1 MELAPDRQER
11 ARRAGQQLAGLSGPV
26 ELLGGE
32 HDLNARM
39 GEHIVKLHAADSD
52 RDALRLQ
59 DAALRHLAGTAAA
72 AYVPR
77 LVASS
82 LDADPAPPEDPAS
95 EGPARVLT
103 WLPGRLWCEA
113 ERPGPELLRS
123 LGRVVAT
130 VDSAL
135 ADFSHP
141 AQHRELAWNL
151 TAAPAL
157 LDRVG
162 AVSDPDRR
170 QVAERALRRHV
181 ERVAPRLAE
190 LEHQVIH
197 NDAND
202 RNTVLG
208 DRDDVRG
215 LIDFGDIATAPRIC
229 GLAIAGAYA
238 TFTQRHPVRDL
249 RPLVAGYH
257 EVSPLVPQELEL
269 LLDLMRS
276 RLAASIVM
284 AAWQRRQQPDNE
296 HLLLSHDDAWRVL
309 QRLDRENDTLALCR
323 FRDACGYDA
332 HPAARS
338 VRAWLL
344 SGDAAPAPVLSAP
357 LAELARVTLDWTAGA
372 QHPATGSDD
381 VVAQLA
387 EAGAVV
393 GIGRYCEDRAVYQTP
408 SYDDPDGGDPR
419 TLHLGVDLFAPAG
432 TPVRTPLDGVVAAF
446 HDIARP
452 LDYGPRGHPRA
463 PHRRRRPVLHALRP
477 PVPGVAARAADREA
491 RHGRRHD
498 RDDGCRGRQRRLA
511 AARALPAARR
521 PARPRGR
528 GRRGR
533 AARRAARS
541 GARCH
546 RTRTCCCATRQVSTR
561 YPRPRP
567 PRCGGVRRTSLSAAL
582 SLSYADPLRIVRG
595 EGCWLYDEHGR
606 GYLDLVNNVAH
617 VGHAHPRVSR
627 GRGPPAVRAQHQHP
641 LPARRADALRRA
653 GSPTRC
659 PTRCR
664 WCSSTNS
671 GSEANDLALRIA
683 RAHTGGR
690 DMLVL
695 DHAYHGNLS
704 VADRPVAVQV
714 RRARW
719 PRAPAGDPRR
729 AARPTPTAA
738 PLGSRAAVRTLDGV
752 RELLTRHRE
761 QSAQRCRGL
770 LSEPVPGT
778 AGQVVLADGF
788 LAEAYAAGACG
799 RRCVHRRRGADRVR
813 PGRLAPFWGFELHGV
828 VPDIVTMGKPIGNG
842 HPMGAVV
849 TTPQLARSFA
859 GGMEYF
865 NTFGGNPVSASVG
878 RGRARRARGRGPA
891 GERAPGWA
899 ERCRSASTTL
909 AGRHPIIGDVRGHGL
924 FLGIELVQDRDSK
937 QPAGAAGRGGRGP
950 DARERRPDI
959 DGRAVPQ
966 RAQGETA
973 DGDHRRG
980 RRPVRGGARRGAHRG
995 VERGV
1000 SDALRPRHP
1009 SVTAVPAGRC
1019 SPAR

>member
-338 VRAWLL
+338 VRDWLL

-452 LDYGPRGHPRA
+452 LDYGPVMILEHRTGGGVPFYTLYGHLSRESLPGLQIGKPVA
-463 PHRRRRPVLHALRP
+463 PATRSRRSGAEDVNGGWP
-477 PVPGVAARAADREA
+477 PHVHFQLLVDLLDLGVDVPGVARADER
-491 RHGRRHD
+491 
-498 RDDGCRGRQRRLA
+498 
-511 AARALPAARR
+511 
-521 PARPRGR
+521 
-528 GRRGR
+528 
-533 AARRAARS
+533 RS
-541 GARCH
+541 GARCR
-546 RTRTCCCATRQVSTR
+546 RTRTCCCGTRRWRPVPEADDRRGARASGAR
-561 YPRPRP
+561 RCPRRCRCPTP
-567 PRCGGVRRTSLSAAL
+567 TRCGSSAA
-582 SLSYADPLRIVRG
+582 
-595 EGCWLYDEHGR
+595 
-606 GYLDLVNNVAH
+606 
-617 VGHAHPRVSR
+617 RV
-627 GRGPPAVRAQHQHP
+627 
-641 LPARRADALRRA
+641 LALRRA
-653 GSPTRC
+653 RPRLPRPGQQRRARRARAPAGGARAASEQWRCSTPTPATCTTRWSRYARAAR
-659 PTRCR
+659 PTAARPAVASCFLV
-664 WCSSTNS
+664 NS
-671 GSEANDLALRIA
+671 GSEANDLALRLA
-683 RAHTGGR
+683 RAHTGGT

-704 VADRPVAVQV
+704 VADRLSPVQV
-714 RRARW
+714 RRARRRGA
-719 PRAPAGDPRR
+719 PRRHPRR
-729 AARPTPTAA
+729 ADRPTPTAA
-738 PLGSRAAVRTLDGV
+738 PPGSRARSVRRPRCGELLRAHREAAAPACRADQRTDARHGRAGRARRRVPRRGV
-752 RELLTRHRE
+752 R
-761 QSAQRCRGL
+761 
-770 LSEPVPGT
+770 
-778 AGQVVLADGF
+778 
-788 LAEAYAAGACG
+788 AGACG

-813 PGRLAPFWGFELHGV
+813 PGRHAPLGLR
-828 VPDIVTMGKPIGNG
+828 
-842 HPMGAVV
+842 A
-849 TTPQLARSFA
+849 AR
-859 GGMEYF
+859 
-865 NTFGGNPVSASVG
+865 
-878 RGRARRARGRGPA
+878 RRART
-891 GERAPGWA
+891 
-899 ERCRSASTTL
+899 S
-909 AGRHPIIGDVRGHGL
+909 
-924 FLGIELVQDRDSK
+924 
-937 QPAGAAGRGGRGP
+937 
-950 DARERRPDI
+950 
-959 DGRAVPQ
+959 
-966 RAQGETA
+966 
-973 DGDHRRG
+973 
-980 RRPVRGGARRGAHRG
+980 
-995 VERGV
+995 
-1000 SDALRPRHP
+1000 
-1009 SVTAVPAGRC
+1009 
-1019 SPAR
+1019 